1 MTIARQ
7 SSITVTAFVRH
18 PANRLLDFSETSP
31 ALAVSR
37 PPGPEPDDASYLL
50 DYTVHIVTKNFI
62 LSTKSTL
69 VGGQLGG
76 HFSCAPAWL
85 SRFRTVH

>member
-1 MTIARQ
+1 MQMKYPEAIEKI
-7 SSITVTAFVRH
+7 SV
-18 PANRLLDFSETSP
+18 PANWNH
-31 ALAVSR
+31 R
-37 PPGPEPDDASYLL
+37 PPGPEPDDARYPL
-50 DYTVHIVTKNFI
+50 DYTANIVTKNFI